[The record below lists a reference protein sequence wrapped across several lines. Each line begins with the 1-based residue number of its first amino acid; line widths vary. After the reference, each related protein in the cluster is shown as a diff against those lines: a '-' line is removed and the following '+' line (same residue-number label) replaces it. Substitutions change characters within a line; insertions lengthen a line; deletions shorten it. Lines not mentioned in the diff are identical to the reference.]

1 MFHGWDNFYL
11 LIGTAAAALIG
22 LLFVVAT
29 LTAGREATT
38 ATRGQHIYMTPTV
51 FHLALVLLVSA
62 LMLAPEIGARLI
74 GALLSAGAAVGFVYT
89 AIIGVEL
96 KQRKTPAP
104 PHWSDL
110 WCYAFVPAAIYLGL
124 AATAGLVWRLPTA
137 APYSLALTVAALL
150 LIAIRNAWDLVTWL
164 APRRDS

>member
-38 ATRGQHIYMTPTV
+38 ATSGQHIYMTPTV

-62 LMLAPEIGARLI
+62 LMLAPEIDARLI
-74 GALLSAGAAVGFVYT
+74 GILIGIGAVIGFVYIAT
-89 AIIGVEL
+89 IGVQL
-96 KQRKTPAP
+96 WRRKTPAP
-104 PHWSDL
+104 PHWSDH
-110 WCYAFVPAAIYLGL
+110 WCYAVAPAAIYLGL
-124 AATAGLVWRLPTA
+124 AVTALLVWRVPA
-137 APYSLALTVAALL
+137 IAPYSLALTVAALL

-164 APRRDS
+164 APRRDP